1 MAKKNASTRRPMN
14 DAEFSGEEIDSNS
27 TDSTDT
33 VTSVSVPEESAVETV
48 AVKGKGKVA
57 DDPSANSNVSIGD
70 IRKSVAFVNSVGG
83 MDKALNLLQILKV
96 AKEVQ

>member
-1 MAKKNASTRRPMN
+1 MAKKNASVRRPMN

-27 TDSTDT
+27 ADSADAA
-33 VTSVSVPEESAVETV
+33 VSVSVPEESAVETV
-48 AVKGKGKVA
+48 SVKSKGKVA